1 MACLVADSADV
12 FMQGLHHVASAR
24 GGEGGGGW
32 SALEVAVI
40 PAADAAGGGGVS
52 DTLAA
57 LAGVVPP
64 GSDYYPRIIDA
75 DDFVTSE
82 REKRR
87 TPILEIDGTVT
98 DIDAPAANKLP
109 SESIRPRGQ
118 YGLEEF

>member
-1 MACLVADSADV
+1 MVADSADV

-57 LAGVVPP
+57 LAGLVPP

-75 DDFVTSE
+75 DDH
-82 REKRR
+82 RMH
-87 TPILEIDGTVT
+87 
-98 DIDAPAANKLP
+98 ALP
-109 SESIRPRGQ
+109 SPPLPIHSP
-118 YGLEEF
+118 LAN

>member
-1 MACLVADSADV
+1 MVADSADV
-12 FMQGLHHVASAR
+12 MQGLHHVASAR

-75 DDFVTSE
+75 DDH
-82 REKRR
+82 R
-87 TPILEIDGTVT
+87 THLHALPPRSQATHPWRIRIETWAT
-98 DIDAPAANKLP
+98 DTRLVAWLP
-109 SESIRPRGQ
+109 EVQ
-118 YGLEEF
+118 T